1 MEGEITTLE
10 QFASAMAGQDD
21 AQGDDQSQG
30 DDLQDQDVENDQ
42 TAGAESQNDDQGTD
56 QTGDDDQTGT
66 GEDDQAAAQS
76 ADDTVISWE
85 TASGEK
91 FEVPVA
97 ELKSGYMRDQDYR
110 HKTQQLSHERET
122 FQKQADQ
129 QLGHI
134 QSFANDYGELHATQ
148 RDIQQLESVIGQINQ
163 ADDPVGY
170 NTAVNNLLLLRQ
182 HAGQVAGR
190 IQQFQAFKSH
200 EAQQAVATAQQK
212 AVEDLSGPNGIP
224 GFGKELVQKWN
235 KTGREYGFSDEELA
249 MTTDP
254 RYLRVLNDAMR
265 FRELQAK
272 KPAAVGKVKGAPQK
286 PAKQSA
292 SAPASNYERDAKAF
306 NAKPSV
312 DTLAAM
318 LGHQYAKAKK
328 G

>member
-1 MEGEITTLE
+1 MDEITTLD
-10 QFASAMAGQDD
+10 QFANAMANADESGEDEGGEELENGQPE
-21 AQGDDQSQG
+21 G
-30 DDLQDQDVENDQ
+30 EP
-42 TAGAESQNDDQGTD
+42 QNDDQP
-56 QTGDDDQTGT
+56 GDAD
-66 GEDDQAAAQS
+66 GEESQEEADEGEEQGAPES
-76 ADDTVISWE
+76 SDDTVVSWE

-110 HKTQQLSHERET
+110 HKTQALVHERET
-122 FQKQADQ
+122 AQ
-129 QLGHI
+129 QHI
-134 QSFANDYGELHATQ
+134 EQQFSHVQEYAKDHGELYSTHQ
-148 RDIQQLESVIGQINQ
+148 QIQQLESVIGQINQ

-200 EAQQAVATAQQK
+200 EAQQALRTAQQK

-235 KTGREYGFSDEELA
+235 KTGRDYGFSDEELNA
-249 MTTDP
+249 TTDP
-254 RYLRVLNDAMR
+254 RLLRVLNDAMR

-286 PAKQSA
+286 PAKQTA
-292 SAPASNYERDAKAF
+292 SAPASNIERDAKALK
-306 NAKPSV
+306 AKP
-312 DTLAAM
+312 TLDNFARM
-318 LGHQYAKAKK
+318 LAHSYSK
-328 G
+328 GK

>member
-1 MEGEITTLE
+1 MDEITTLE
-10 QFASAMAGQDD
+10 QFAGAMANADESGEDEGGEELDNGQPE
-21 AQGDDQSQG
+21 G
-30 DDLQDQDVENDQ
+30 EP
-42 TAGAESQNDDQGTD
+42 QNDDQP
-56 QTGDDDQTGT
+56 
-66 GEDDQAAAQS
+66 GEAGEEESQEEAEEGEEQGAPES
-76 ADDTVISWE
+76 SDDTVISWE

-110 HKTQQLSHERET
+110 HKTQALVHERES
-122 FQKQADQ
+122 FQKHADQ

-134 QSFANDYGELHATQ
+134 QEFAKDYGELHATQ

-163 ADDPVGY
+163 ADDPVSY

-190 IQQFQAFKSH
+190 IQQYQAFKSH
-200 EAQQAVATAQQK
+200 EAQQAHAAAAQK
-212 AVEDLSGPNGIP
+212 AIEDLSGPNGIP

-235 KTGREYGFSDEELA
+235 KAGREYGFSDEELS

-272 KPAAVGKVKGAPQK
+272 KPAAVGKVKSAPQK
-286 PAKQSA
+286 PARQTA
-292 SAPASNYERDAKAF
+292 SAPASTIERDAKAF
-306 NAKPSV
+306 NAKPTVESFARM
-312 DTLAAM
+312 LA
-318 LGHQYAKAKK
+318 HSYSK
-328 G
+328 GK